1 MAKGDPMTNEVQTKI
16 KTFVAAEKVATESW
30 VKKYR
35 GWLLAVGV
43 AAVIGFILAKG
54 WLWPS
59 SPRAGHLLRTPI
71 PALAS
76 GDATAVHSNRMEG
89 PGARPAGTRDSD

>member
-43 AAVIGFILAKG
+43 AAVIGFILAKA
-54 WLWPS
+54 W
-59 SPRAGHLLRTPI
+59 
-71 PALAS
+71 
-76 GDATAVHSNRMEG
+76 
-89 PGARPAGTRDSD
+89 